1 MQRYFYSDALQVDAE
16 FQLNQEDNHHA
27 IRVMRNQPGVK
38 IYVVDDTETVFIAKL
53 LKIDNQQGHW
63 RVIKQVQQANE
74 MPIQV
79 TVACGLSK
87 NDKMDWIVQK
97 GTEMGMTT
105 FIPLQLN
112 RDVVKWDETK
122 AKKRVHRLQKIAK
135 EAAEQS
141 HRIHIPIIFDPHTLN
156 QLLQT
161 AEKYTHCLL
170 AYEETA
176 KQGDLSTLAHA
187 INDLAPGDSVLVVF
201 GSEGGITP
209 EEAQLMKESGFKPVG
224 LGPRILRAETA
235 PMYFLAV
242 ISYTNEIKHIT

>member
-1 MQRYFYSDALQVDAE
+1 MQRYFHSETLQVDTE
-16 FQLNQEDNHHA
+16 FQLNQADNHHA
-27 IRVMRNQPGVK
+27 IRVMRNQLGEKV
-38 IYVVDDTETVFIAKL
+38 YVVDDTETAFIAEL
-53 LKIDNQQGHW
+53 VKIDNQQGQW
-63 RVIKQVQQANE
+63 RVIKQIQQTNE
-74 MPIQV
+74 MPIHV

-105 FIPLQLN
+105 FIPLQLD

-122 AKKRVHRLQKIAK
+122 AKKRAYRLQKIAK

-141 HRIHIPIIFDPHTLN
+141 HRIHIPDVFELHTLN

-161 AEKYTHCLL
+161 SEKYTHCLL

-176 KQGDLSTLAHA
+176 KQGDLSTLALA
-187 INDLAPGDSVLVVF
+187 IDELVPGDSVLVVF

-209 EEAQLMKESGFKPVG
+209 EEAHLMKESGFKPVG

-242 ISYTNEIKHIT
+242 ISYTSEINHII